1 MAGQVPP
8 AALLAEVPP
17 VLGSGY
23 DLRSARWL
31 IRDHAFVKTSSI
43 DAFVATKRLSRTR
56 RATLD
61 YLGVGD
67 PVLAPAAASRGGLNA
82 LPELPQTSEEVERV
96 ANLFA
101 KAKVRL
107 LRREAATEEAFRL
120 EPLSEFDVVH
130 FATHG
135 LVRQELPG
143 LREPSLVFTPDPKGD
158 AFNDGLLTASQI
170 AALPLRARLVILS
183 ACNSARYEPSI
194 IDSGIQGLA
203 TSFAI
208 AGVPSMIAALWPIES
223 ALTRDLIV
231 DVFRTARGRGGV
243 ALADALAMA
252 MRRHLDGPAPRPL
265 LHPRFWAALVVLG
278 DGSITLDSE
287 AKAGPR
293 DLGPFAPVD
302 PSQDEEV
309 LSAAPLEDDF
319 ATSTIGAWNGKRS
332 PSLIRRQAP
341 DGTTKWEI
349 RDSEIGAGLTA
360 ATKQVI
366 YAGGYLSFPQGASFV
381 SVPVLRGL
389 APDGK
394 LLWSHRLPSGPT
406 TTMVMGLAAAP
417 DQSAVALFGPT
428 FGQESGTEFSLMR
441 VDAAGVEAG
450 RRGISI
456 QGNGQSQ
463 HSGYLGIDGT
473 SGLAV
478 INRDPRPKSGAD
490 RFTLNGL
497 GLLELCW
504 EGDAAEVVLLD
515 IPGLKERTRVRI
527 DRFRANSALAVK
539 DGWIVV
545 GDTRDGC
552 RHDRHAAA
560 YAVGNDGS
568 VAPLW
573 RDASPFD
580 TFGRGIRKSAGVI
593 EIVGYARRSIAI
605 QEEAS
610 VVTMPDFSK
619 KRIGNEAYVSGEVF
633 SVRLSEQGVEE
644 RRDFVGAG
652 FPIMPMGMAST
663 AERSAIFGTVG
674 SRPLWMKR

>member
-1 MAGQVPP
+1 MPQ
-8 AALLAEVPP
+8 
-17 VLGSGY
+17 
-23 DLRSARWL
+23 
-31 IRDHAFVKTSSI
+31 
-43 DAFVATKRLSRTR
+43 
-56 RATLD
+56 
-61 YLGVGD
+61 
-67 PVLAPAAASRGGLNA
+67 
-82 LPELPQTSEEVERV
+82 LPETSEEVERV

-130 FATHG
+130 LATHG

-170 AALPLRARLVILS
+170 AALPLRARLVVLS

-208 AGVPSMIAALWPIES
+208 AGVPSMIASLWPIES

-231 DVFRTARGRGGV
+231 DVFRTARGSGGV
-243 ALADALAMA
+243 AIADALAMA

-278 DGSITLDSE
+278 DGSITLDAE

-293 DLGPFAPVD
+293 DLGPFAPVN

-332 PSLIRRQAP
+332 PSLIRRQAT

-349 RDSEIGAGLTA
+349 KDSEIGAGLTA

-366 YAGGYLSFPQGASFV
+366 YAGGYLSFPQGASIV
-381 SVPVLRGL
+381 SAPILRG
-389 APDGK
+389 ARTRWKGPVVA
-394 LLWSHRLPSGPT
+394 RLPSGPK
-406 TTMVMGLAAAP
+406 TTMVMGLAVAP
-417 DQSAVALFGPT
+417 DQSAVALVGPAFGE
-428 FGQESGTEFSLMR
+428 ESGAEFSLMR
-441 VDAAGVEAG
+441 VDAAGAEVG
-450 RRGISI
+450 RMDIPIARQRAIAALRLSGHRRNV
-456 QGNGQSQ
+456 GPCRHQSR
-463 HSGYLGIDGT
+463 S
-473 SGLAV
+473 
-478 INRDPRPKSGAD
+478 
-490 RFTLNGL
+490 
-497 GLLELCW
+497 
-504 EGDAAEVVLLD
+504 AAEVRRRSLHPEWAWPFGVVLGRRRGRIVLLD

-527 DRFRANSALAVK
+527 DRFRANSALAVM

-545 GDTRDGC
+545 GDTRDDC

-580 TFGRGIRKSAGVI
+580 TFGRGIRKGAGVI

-610 VVTMPDFSK
+610 AATMPDFSK
-619 KRIGNEAYVSGEVF
+619 KRMGNEAYVSGEVF